1 METQRIK
8 SEDWV
13 EYFNQFSRDHLG
25 WLTSVEVL
33 DKQSGP
39 QRVAENMP
47 LQGISFDTSGTRASA
62 IDISLGDDPSSHV
75 NHVIDMALHIRR
87 ADPSEDC
94 VDLQIEPARG
104 PVTLIHLSKPN

>member
-1 METQRIK
+1 MDTQRIK

-13 EYFNQFSRDHLG
+13 EYFNQFSKDHLG

-47 LQGISFDTSGTRASA
+47 LQGISFDTSGTRACA
-62 IDISLGDDPSSHV
+62 IDISLGDDPSGHV
-75 NHVIDMALHIRR
+75 NHVVDMALHIRR
-87 ADPSEDC
+87 ADSSDGC
-94 VDLQIEPARG
+94 VDLQIEPAQG
-104 PVTLIHLSKPN
+104 PVTLIHLARPN